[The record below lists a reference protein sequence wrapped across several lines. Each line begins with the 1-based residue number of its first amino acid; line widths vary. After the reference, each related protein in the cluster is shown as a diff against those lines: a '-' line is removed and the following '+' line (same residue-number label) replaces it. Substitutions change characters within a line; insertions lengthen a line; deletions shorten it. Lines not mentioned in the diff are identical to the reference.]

1 MPVYKYEAINK
12 NNKKVVGAINGNS
25 VEDAEKKLYQQ
36 GLLVKS
42 LNVSDLEN
50 NRYGKVKTKQLTSFC
65 KEMSNMLASG
75 IPLVKAF
82 SILKKRDNGKNLNK
96 IFAYLYKEIQMGTTL
111 STAMEACG
119 RAFPPLLINMIKA
132 GESNGKLSDS
142 FEQMARHYEKDAR
155 LNGKVKGAMV
165 YPVILIA
172 VGLIALV
179 LMFTMILPQF
189 FSTFDGME
197 LPATTKLLMAMS
209 SALSDH
215 AVLILGVVIGFVI
228 VAKYLYSV
236 ESIKIKVHKYLLK
249 MPVVGKLMKTIYT
262 SRFARTLSSLYSS
275 GIPLVRCMDICRKTI
290 GNLYIEGQ
298 FDEVVRKIKSGS
310 TLTNAIAL
318 VEGFDEKLI
327 DEIYIGEESGRLDF
341 LLTALAESFD
351 AEAEEAT
358 SRLTALIEPI
368 LICVIGVCVGFIAIS
383 VITPLMSI
391 YETAGD
397 ASSYL

>member
-1 MPVYKYEAINK
+1 
-12 NNKKVVGAINGNS
+12 
-25 VEDAEKKLYQQ
+25 
-36 GLLVKS
+36 
-42 LNVSDLEN
+42 
-50 NRYGKVKTKQLTSFC
+50 
-65 KEMSNMLASG
+65 
-75 IPLVKAF
+75 
-82 SILKKRDNGKNLNK
+82 
-96 IFAYLYKEIQMGTTL
+96 
-111 STAMEACG
+111 
-119 RAFPPLLINMIKA
+119 
-132 GESNGKLSDS
+132 
-142 FEQMARHYEKDAR
+142 
-155 LNGKVKGAMV
+155 
-165 YPVILIA
+165 
-172 VGLIALV
+172 
-179 LMFTMILPQF
+179 
-189 FSTFDGME
+189 
-197 LPATTKLLMAMS
+197 
-209 SALSDH
+209 
-215 AVLILGVVIGFVI
+215 
-228 VAKYLYSV
+228 
-236 ESIKIKVHKYLLK
+236 
-249 MPVVGKLMKTIYT
+249 
-262 SRFARTLSSLYSS
+262 
-275 GIPLVRCMDICRKTI
+275 MDICRKTI

>member
-65 KEMSNMLASG
+65 KEMANMLASG

-165 YPVILIA
+165 YPVILIV

-215 AVLILGVVIGFVI
+215 AILILGVVIGFVI

-275 GIPLVRCMDICRKTI
+275 GIPLVRCMDICGKTI

>member
-262 SRFARTLSSLYSS
+262 SRFASKVHGYLQEDYWK
-275 GIPLVRCMDICRKTI
+275 PLHRR
-290 GNLYIEGQ
+290 
-298 FDEVVRKIKSGS
+298 
-310 TLTNAIAL
+310 AI
-318 VEGFDEKLI
+318 
-327 DEIYIGEESGRLDF
+327 
-341 LLTALAESFD
+341 
-351 AEAEEAT
+351 
-358 SRLTALIEPI
+358 
-368 LICVIGVCVGFIAIS
+368 
-383 VITPLMSI
+383 
-391 YETAGD
+391 
-397 ASSYL
+397 